1 MGGEL
6 SGVTSRTPV
15 HSAGAQKKC
24 SLSSCWGLMVQRL
37 LWGGGREVESRF
49 AKLAVPPLTGSLE
62 IPSILRLPSGLTVDL
77 GIGLTV
83 MV

>member
-1 MGGEL
+1 
-6 SGVTSRTPV
+6 
-15 HSAGAQKKC
+15 
-24 SLSSCWGLMVQRL
+24 MVQRL

-49 AKLAVPPLTGSLE
+49 AKLAIPPLTGSLE
-62 IPSILRLPSGLTVDL
+62 TPSILRLPSGLTVDL